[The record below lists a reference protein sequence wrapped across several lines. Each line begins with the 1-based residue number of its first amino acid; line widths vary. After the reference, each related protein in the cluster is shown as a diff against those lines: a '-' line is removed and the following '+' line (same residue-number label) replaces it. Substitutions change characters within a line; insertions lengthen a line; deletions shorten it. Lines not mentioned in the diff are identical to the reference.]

1 MHISLYAEDFE
12 INLFESVLPLNGE
25 NGISE
30 NKTVFKSEFGKGYYK
45 EIAFK
50 GVHIG
55 FGNVSLKDKVKLFFE
70 SELETVEMHFALKG
84 KSNVCTSSLKNNVR
98 FQDHQHNI
106 VYAKGICGEITW
118 ESKELQLC
126 EINLSPSFFNQFL
139 PEDNGLF
146 EKFKTSIEKG
156 NSNLL
161 TQQHYHINHQMYEII
176 NGIMNCR
183 RQGIFKKMYLEA
195 KVIELL
201 LLQLEQFSERDAY
214 LTSLKKK
221 DIDKMYEVRD
231 FMLNNISETSS
242 LLELAHRVGTNDFT
256 LKKGFKEVF
265 GTTVFGFWKE
275 AKMKQARQLIAQ
287 QGKSVQEVA
296 EALGYGNAR
305 HFSTAFKKTYGVS
318 PSTLKA

>member
-12 INLFESVLPLNGE
+12 INLFENALSLKSE
-25 NGISE
+25 NGIRE
-30 NKTVFKSEFGKGYYK
+30 NQTAFKSEFGKGYYK
-45 EIAFK
+45 EIAFE

-55 FGNVSLKDKVKLFFE
+55 FGNVFLKDQVKLFFE
-70 SELETVEMHFALKG
+70 SDLETVEMHFALKG
-84 KSNVCTSSLKNNVR
+84 KSNVCASSFKNNVR

-106 VYAKGICGEITW
+106 VYAKGICGEIVW

-126 EINLSPSFFNQFL
+126 EINLSPSFFNKFL

-146 EKFKTSIEKG
+146 EKFRTSIEKG
-156 NSNLL
+156 DSNLI

-176 NGIMNCR
+176 DGIMNCR

-201 LLQLEQFSERDAY
+201 LLQLEQFSEQDSY
-214 LTSLKKK
+214 HTSLKKK
-221 DIDKMYEVRD
+221 DIDKMYEVRN
-231 FMLNNISETSS
+231 FMLNNISDTSS
-242 LLELAHRVGTNDFT
+242 LMELAHRFGTNDFM

-275 AKMKQARQLIAQ
+275 VKMEEARQLILQ

-296 EALGYGNAR
+296 EALGYSNAR
-305 HFSTAFKKTYGVS
+305 HFSTAFKKIYGVS

>member
-12 INLFESVLPLNGE
+12 INLFQSALPLSGE

-30 NKTVFKSEFGKGYYK
+30 NKTAFKGEFGQGYYK
-45 EIAFK
+45 EIAFE

-55 FGNVSLKDKVKLFFE
+55 FGNVSLKDRIKLFFE
-70 SELETVEMHFALKG
+70 SDLETVEMHFALKG
-84 KSNVCTSSLKNNVR
+84 KSNVCASSFKNNVR

-106 VYAKGICGEITW
+106 VYAKGICGEMIW

-126 EINLSPSFFNQFL
+126 EINLSPSFFNKFL
-139 PEDNGLF
+139 PEDNSLF
-146 EKFKTSIEKG
+146 EKFRTSIEKG

-176 NGIMNCR
+176 DGIMNCQ

-201 LLQLEQFSERDAY
+201 LLQLEQFSEQDNCP
-214 LTSLKKK
+214 TSLKKK

-231 FMLNNISETSS
+231 FMLNNISDTSS

-275 AKMKQARQLIAQ
+275 AKMEQARQLIAQ

-296 EALGYGNAR
+296 EALGYSNAR
-305 HFSTAFKKTYGVS
+305 HFSTAFKKTYGIS
-318 PSTLKA
+318 PGSLKA